1 MEHIDLYQSTGP
13 APSQDLD
20 YFIPLGKAKVV
31 RKGEDFTVLTS
42 LAMVA
47 PCIKM
52 AEQAGINPEIID
64 LRTLDRANLDW
75 KTIGDSV
82 HKTNNVLIVDQ
93 GTQGTS
99 YGGAIADELH
109 RRFFDYL
116 DQPIKR
122 GVGGE
127 AAPTIS
133 KVLDLAANAS
143 NEDILAGYD
152 ELMRDSGRSVN
163 TAVV

>member
-1 MEHIDLYQSTGP
+1 ME
-13 APSQDLD
+13 
-20 YFIPLGKAKVV
+20 
-31 RKGEDFTVLTS
+31 
-42 LAMVA
+42 
-47 PCIKM
+47 
-52 AEQAGINPEIID
+52 
-64 LRTLDRANLDW
+64 
-75 KTIGDSV
+75 
-82 HKTNNVLIVDQ
+82 Q

-122 GVGGE
+122 VVGGE